1 VATRLRCGGIFNNQF
16 IANLLL
22 SLAIENFENFVDG
35 VTAMSLKVIAVT
47 LSQSLVFSFSWNT
60 VYVDENVQVGR

>member
-1 VATRLRCGGIFNNQF
+1 MATRLRCGGIFNNQF